1 MFTAEPDSL
10 KSLSTFGILNWHG
23 VVLLMPLKEPTS
35 SVESLMNLR
44 RLIGL
49 SGALSYLTVPA
60 GLAAQVAGGV
70 ELYGTL
76 INSSPVTRNLG
87 GLSLSVG
94 TPYVGIRGSGGLG
107 TANLNDM
114 PTDAGLTR
122 LVWATNADLLF
133 GPVNARLGEGFMP
146 YGFAGIGLESAA
158 EPTAFTDAIRTW
170 SYGGGLQLALGS
182 MLSVNG
188 EVRARRLAAIAT
200 RADSQF
206 VRGLE
211 YRVGV
216 GLHFGGR
223 RQQRSPVYTG
233 RRSDSRRTSD
243 NPPRAPLPPRPATR
257 TTWPVSTT
265 SSSGAARRVVS
276 TGEQYLGTPYRY
288 GGTSPRTGFDCSGF
302 VQYIY
307 GQQGVNLPRTSRQMA
322 GAGIAVNPSRR
333 SLEVG
338 DLMLF
343 SQGGRIN
350 HVAIYAGN
358 GRFIHSSSSGNG
370 VRYDDLDTKRGKWF
384 ASHMVAARRV
394 TGDGRIL
401 LNAFT
406 GVNAFN
412 GGSVIAFD
420 QLDPP
425 DSAPPPSR

>member
-1 MFTAEPDSL
+1 
-10 KSLSTFGILNWHG
+10 
-23 VVLLMPLKEPTS
+23 
-35 SVESLMNLR
+35 VESLMHLR

-49 SGALSYLTVPA
+49 SGALSYLLVPV

-107 TANLNDM
+107 ISSTTAQTGTTQSPSN
-114 PTDAGLTR
+114 
-122 LVWATNADLLF
+122 LVWATNADLML

-146 YGFAGIGLESAA
+146 YAFAGIGMESSAQPA
-158 EPTAFTDAIRTW
+158 SFTDAIRTW

-188 EVRARRLAAIAT
+188 EARSRHLAAIAT
-200 RADSQF
+200 PADSQF
-206 VRGLE
+206 VRGIE
-211 YRVGV
+211 YRVGI
-216 GLHFGGR
+216 GLHFGGGR
-223 RQQRSPVYTG
+223 QRSSVY
-233 RRSDSRRTSD
+233 SRRTSD
-243 NPPRAPLPPRPATR
+243 NPPRSPRPSRPTTR
-257 TTWPVSTT
+257 TTWPVSTN
-265 SSSGAARRVVS
+265 SAKGAAARVVPAA
-276 TGEQYLGTPYRY
+276 ERHIGTPYRY

-302 VQYIY
+302 VQYVY
-307 GQQGVNLPRTSRQMA
+307 SQQGVSLPRTSRQMA
-322 GAGIAVNPSRR
+322 GAGIAVNPSTR
-333 SLEVG
+333 SLAVG

-370 VRYDDLDTKRGKWF
+370 VRYDDFGTRRGKWF
-384 ASHMVAARRV
+384 ANHMVAARRV

-401 LNAFT
+401 VNAFT
-406 GVNAFN
+406 S
-412 GGSVIAFD
+412 GSLIAFD